1 MQCDPAASQLGG
13 HPYPGGVVEDSPT
26 ASQAMTG
33 STLDTKQLG
42 RFRCMPPPTG
52 RRKQRLVIDGR
63 GPGLVAACEDR
74 APMRPRAGQSRCRP
88 TCEPGH
94 EDANVFTG
102 GRKMLLQFWWFWL

>member
-52 RRKQRLVIDGR
+52 RRKQRLVMKTSLCFPGQDSCFSCLGVLGRQLGPESDGPSSLWPCT
-63 GPGLVAACEDR
+63 PGR
-74 APMRPRAGQSRCRP
+74 
-88 TCEPGH
+88 
-94 EDANVFTG
+94 
-102 GRKMLLQFWWFWL
+102 WY